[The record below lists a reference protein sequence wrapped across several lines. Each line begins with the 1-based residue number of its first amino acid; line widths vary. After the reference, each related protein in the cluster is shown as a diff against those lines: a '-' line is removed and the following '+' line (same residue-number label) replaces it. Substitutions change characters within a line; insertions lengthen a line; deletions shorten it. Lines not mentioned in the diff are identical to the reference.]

1 MSRIHSFLCV
11 EQPLAYSFKM
21 SPRVGRA
28 CSLVNFLSI
37 VHFAFLNSS
46 NISCFF
52 CADTTRE
59 PREGEENGKGYN
71 FVSREEMEQDIR
83 AGKYLEHGDYEGN
96 LYGTKVDSIREVMRS
111 GKMCILDVNSTVRK
125 SRIFNQCRAISNCV
139 LKTKTKVIPEQRFT
153 LP

>member
-1 MSRIHSFLCV
+1 M
-11 EQPLAYSFKM
+11 
-21 SPRVGRA
+21 
-28 CSLVNFLSI
+28 
-37 VHFAFLNSS
+37 
-46 NISCFF
+46 FF

-125 SRIFNQCRAISNCV
+125 SRILNQCNCV
-139 LKTKTKVIPEQRFT
+139 LKN
-153 LP
+153 

>member
-1 MSRIHSFLCV
+1 MSRIHSSLCV

-21 SPRVGRA
+21 SPLVGRA
-28 CSLVNFLSI
+28 CSLANFNNCQYCTFCLSK
-37 VHFAFLNSS
+37 FKQCLL
-46 NISCFF
+46 FF

-125 SRIFNQCRAISNCV
+125 SRILNQCRAVSNCV
-139 LKTKTKVIPEQRFT
+139 LKN
-153 LP
+153 

>member
-1 MSRIHSFLCV
+1 MSSIHSFLCV
-11 EQPLAYSFKM
+11 EQPLADSEGLA
-21 SPRVGRA
+21 R
-28 CSLVNFLSI
+28 LLISI

-46 NISCFF
+46 NVLFF

-125 SRIFNQCRAISNCV
+125 SRILNQCNCV
-139 LKTKTKVIPEQRFT
+139 LKN
-153 LP
+153 

>member
-21 SPRVGRA
+21 SLRVGRA

-125 SRIFNQCRAISNCV
+125 SRILNQCRAVSNCV
-139 LKTKTKVIPEQRFT
+139 LKN
-153 LP
+153 